1 MNLPVKDPQPNME
14 EQQSVPEPAAA
25 PARGAPPLD
34 RWFDEQLTQLFK
46 NVVNEPMPSD
56 LADLIGKLKAQEQ
69 DR

>member
-1 MNLPVKDPQPNME
+1 VILPSKEPQPNRE
-14 EQQSVPEPAAA
+14 EQQSVPDKSTET
-25 PARGAPPLD
+25 ARGEPPMD